1 MKTIIVPTDFSAV
14 SINALHYALNMA
26 KEIGASVTLFHAYQI
41 PVSFSEVPV
50 VTITM
55 EEMQSQTDK
64 KMNELK
70 NSVEHISSGEVAI
83 HIKNALGDTIE
94 ELENLCIAEDV
105 FSVVMGTRGAG
116 AMEVLFLG
124 STTLSAINQ
133 LKVPVM
139 IIPPGATYRPIKK
152 LGFACDYSQV
162 ADSTP
167 IREIRE
173 LCQTFRAELKVLN
186 VDYENRKFTPEVP
199 ISLTKVHELLDPLDP
214 EYHFID
220 DPNVEDGI
228 NKFAE
233 THGIDMLITIPK
245 KHRLL
250 DNIFRKSHTRKL
262 ALHAHV
268 PIVAIHE

>member
-83 HIKNALGDTIE
+83 HVKNALGDTIE
-94 ELENLCIAEDV
+94 ELENLCSAEDV

-162 ADSTP
+162 ADPTP

>member
-1 MKTIIVPTDFSAV
+1 MKTIIVATDFSAV

-26 KEIGASVTLFHAYQI
+26 KEIGASVTLFHAFQI
-41 PVSFSEVPV
+41 PVAFSEVPV

-70 NSVEHISSGEVAI
+70 KSVEHISSGEVAV
-83 HIKNALGDTIE
+83 HVKNSLGDTVE
-94 ELENLCIAEDV
+94 ELEKVCSTVDV

-116 AMEVLFLG
+116 AIEVLFLG

-152 LGFACDYSQV
+152 LGFACDYAQV
-162 ADSTP
+162 AASTP
-167 IREIRE
+167 IKEIRD
-173 LCQTFRAELKVLN
+173 LCEIFGAELKVLN
-186 VDYENRKFTPEVP
+186 VDYENRKFTAEVP
-199 ISLTKVHELLDPLDP
+199 ISLTKVNELLEPLDP

-220 DPNVEDGI
+220 DPDVEDGI

-250 DNIFRKSHTRKL
+250 DNIFRKSHTRQL

>member
-162 ADSTP
+162 AYSTP

>member
-1 MKTIIVPTDFSAV
+1 
-14 SINALHYALNMA
+14 MA

-83 HIKNALGDTIE
+83 HVKNALGDTIE

-162 ADSTP
+162 AD
-167 IREIRE
+167 
-173 LCQTFRAELKVLN
+173 
-186 VDYENRKFTPEVP
+186 ENRKFTPEVP

-233 THGIDMLITIPK
+233 THGIDILITIPK

>member
-1 MKTIIVPTDFSAV
+1 MKIIIVPTDFSAV

-162 ADSTP
+162 ADPTP